1 MDAMLTQ
8 NVDFWNKTHITACL
22 RKVLTQAM
30 SRGHCGPQYKLQ
42 HTMTAE
48 SDHTYT
54 AQAQHAS
61 STINSTPLSL
71 RYIDSPTACLRCRRV
86 DITQTE
92 GVGSHFLYCFYWF
105 TSDIFRWKLEY
116 VELTMWC
123 HLKPPDAMSLLT

>member
-30 SRGHCGPQYKLQ
+30 SRGHCGPQYRLQ

-54 AQAQHAS
+54 AQAQHAVVDDQLD
-61 STINSTPLSL
+61 TPLSEIYRL
-71 RYIDSPTACLRCRRV
+71 AH
-86 DITQTE
+86 
-92 GVGSHFLYCFYWF
+92 GVLA
-105 TSDIFRWKLEY
+105 L
-116 VELTMWC
+116 
-123 HLKPPDAMSLLT
+123 

>member
-1 MDAMLTQ
+1 MRLGAMKQQSHVCCEVSWFASLIRQLSFRRRDMDAMLTQ

-92 GVGSHFLYCFYWF
+92 GVGSHFLYCFY
-105 TSDIFRWKLEY
+105 
-116 VELTMWC
+116 
-123 HLKPPDAMSLLT
+123 